1 MTESHENNAEDEIV
15 IDLGRAVT
23 GQDEHGEETT
33 TITNETLAQA
43 VREAR
48 NGAGQE
54 YLENVDSPPRD
65 IRIRVHSW

>member
-1 MTESHENNAEDEIV
+1 MTESHENNGEDEIV
-15 IDLGRAVT
+15 VDLGRAVT
-23 GQDEHGEETT
+23 SQDEHGEETT
-33 TITNETLAQA
+33 TITDERLAQA

-48 NGAGQE
+48 NDAGHE